1 MKSGTKFQAVVTNC
15 ETGKPEYP
23 IIKDMFE
30 DIEYVR
36 ASSSLPLLA
45 NMVEI
50 DGKLYMDGGISDSI
64 PLKQSIRQGNEKNV
78 VVLTRPRDYRK
89 KNSRAAVAAALKYR
103 KYPKMAAALRSR
115 TKTYNETLDFIAAE
129 EAAGRAFVIA
139 PMGPLSIGRTERDRN
154 KLSRLPGRLLC
165 GGRAGGKDERLPHG
179 IAYHLRALHVSI
191 KAFSGGLRD
200 IYLDARWHTCY
211 FSAPGR
217 ERRVPPGAVFFSSSS
232 T

>member
-64 PLKQSIRQGNEKNV
+64 PLKQSIRQGNEKKC
-78 VVLTRPRDYRK
+78 R
-89 KNSRAAVAAALKYR
+89 
-103 KYPKMAAALRSR
+103 RSDQ
-115 TKTYNETLDFIAAE
+115 T
-129 EAAGRAFVIA
+129 
-139 PMGPLSIGRTERDRN
+139 S
-154 KLSRLPGRLLC
+154 
-165 GGRAGGKDERLPHG
+165 
-179 IAYHLRALHVSI
+179 
-191 KAFSGGLRD
+191 
-200 IYLDARWHTCY
+200 
-211 FSAPGR
+211 
-217 ERRVPPGAVFFSSSS
+217 
-232 T
+232 